1 MTENNYFFVIGFPK
15 CGQVSMQTYLQNRY
29 SGQPSRNEIAWRDD
43 IIQCWTRIVANHT
56 KSKLTPLFIIRDP
69 IERVWSA
76 FLYMGLPNITHFPTY
91 LINRLY
97 QQYGEGNPI
106 IQSNYSKWINRF
118 KEFNPMVV
126 HIDEIR
132 KNPNFFNVNR
142 TKDVKYKNEEMPSF
156 PDNYRK
162 LTKELLQLEY
172 MDNFLEGDHIT
183 GVPTKDARELLRPF
197 NPGEIRRSDYRERA

>member
-1 MTENNYFFVIGFPK
+1 
-15 CGQVSMQTYLQNRY
+15 MQTYLQNKCV
-29 SGQPSRNEIAWRDD
+29 GQPSRNEIAWRDD
-43 IIQCWTRIVANHT
+43 AIQYWKRTVANHV

-91 LINRLY
+91 LVNRLY
-97 QQYGEGNPI
+97 QSYGEGNPI
-106 IQSNYSKWINRF
+106 IQSNYAKWIERF

-126 HIDEIR
+126 HIDEIS

-142 TKDVKYKNEEMPSF
+142 TKDVKYKNEEIPFF

-162 LTKELLQLEY
+162 LTKELMQLEIAG
-172 MDNFLEGDHIT
+172 NFWEGDYKT
-183 GVPTKDARELLRPF
+183 GVPTKDAIDILRPY
-197 NPGEIRRSDYRERA
+197 NPGEIRRSDYREKY